1 MFEYRN
7 SLAIL
12 CLTAVPALADLIT
25 PATYSANIGVGSA
38 ASLTKT
44 VTVTQQLTNPVDIF
58 FLADTTG
65 SMGDAIANVRA
76 NVAAIIAATA
86 ALSPNTYYAIGEYKD
101 VGDSFVYRLNQS
113 MTNVV
118 ADVQAG
124 VNQWGAAGG
133 GDLPEA
139 GLYALQRAA
148 ADSATGW
155 RTGSAKLLFY
165 FGDAISHD
173 PVSGS
178 TEASAI
184 AALNARGVK
193 ATGVDVGIMNST
205 GQVTRVAA
213 ATGGQALS
221 GSISQISSI
230 IQAAINSSLS
240 SYSNVSL
247 ETLGLLPGLTVV
259 FTPANY
265 SGLYDRGSAR
275 DFTFNVT
282 FTGVAPGTYDFSINA
297 KVDGVTVATET
308 DHIVVASSSTGGG
321 GGVSA
326 VPEPSALLLAGL
338 GLLAFAV
345 VKRR

>member
-1 MFEYRN
+1 MS
-7 SLAIL
+7 SLIL
-12 CLTAVPALADLIT
+12 RV
-25 PATYSANIGVGSA
+25 NGR

-44 VTVTQQLTNPVDIF
+44 VTITQQLTNPVDIF

-65 SMGDAIANVRA
+65 SMGSAIANVRS

-86 ALSPNTYYAIGEYKD
+86 GLSPNTYYGIGEYKD

-133 GDLPEA
+133 GDTPEA
-139 GLYALQRAA
+139 GIYALQRAA
-148 ADSATGW
+148 ADTATGW
-155 RTGSAKLLFY
+155 RTGSAKLLFF

-173 PVSGS
+173 PVNGS

-193 ATGVDVGIMNST
+193 TTGVDVGSMNST
-205 GQVTRVAA
+205 GQVTRIAA

-230 IQAAINSSLS
+230 IQAAINTSLT
-240 SYSNVSL
+240 SYSSVSL
-247 ETLGLLPGLTVV
+247 ETLGLLPGLNVV
-259 FTPANY
+259 FTPGSY
-265 SGLYDRGSAR
+265 SGVYDRGAAR
-275 DFTFNVT
+275 DFTFNVS
-282 FTGVAPGTYDFSINA
+282 FTGVTPGTYDFSINA
-297 KVDGVTVATET
+297 KVDGITGATET
-308 DHIVVASSSTGGG
+308 GHIVVTSSTGGG
-321 GGVSA
+321 GA
-326 VPEPSALLLAGL
+326 VPEPSAFLLAGL
-338 GLLAFAV
+338 GLVAFAM